1 MIFLKF
7 RWENQCLML
16 KGKENTENA
25 YLMTNVKRL
34 KKADRE
40 RKALKRATEK
50 LAMDQLTKRRECDR
64 ERQRK
69 HREPKSMNKP
79 TVINMSFKSRQ
90 SKARAVTKAR
100 RALPSTPKKTREV
113 VRVIQV
119 TYTFIARAN

>member
-1 MIFLKF
+1 
-7 RWENQCLML
+7 
-16 KGKENTENA
+16 
-25 YLMTNVKRL
+25 
-34 KKADRE
+34 
-40 RKALKRATEK
+40 
-50 LAMDQLTKRRECDR
+50 MDQLTKKRECDR

-100 RALPSTPKKTREV
+100 RALPSTPKKNREV

-119 TYTFIARAN
+119 TYTPSLQERIRNPQNNNSTNILSKEAVNLVKAFYKDDANPFLKG